1 MRVGRVETI
10 VELSYGG
17 VLVVELEN
25 DVDFSTLDGCVG
37 YWEEELIR

>member
-10 VELSYGG
+10 VELSYGD

-25 DVDFSTLDGCVG
+25 NVDFSTLDGHVS
-37 YWEEELIR
+37 YWKEELIG